1 MRKTEAFTLIE
12 LLIVVAIIAILAAI
26 AVPNFLEAQVRSKVA
41 RVKADMRSAAA
52 ALESYMVD
60 YNRPMFG
67 VQEIQQN
74 FPSLYVGNSDL
85 QRKLV
90 WARLTTP
97 VAYLTTAIFDPFVL
111 KSSSGVR
118 TNFTYQS
125 FVVLNS
131 GSAAR
136 RAAYARCH
144 ELGYKWGICSF
155 GPYRQSSVVS
165 GPNGMPYILAGT
177 NNEGGPGLFVYD
189 STNGTRSAGM
199 IIRTNKGEH
208 TGP

>member
-1 MRKTEAFTLIE
+1 MRKGFTLIE

-26 AVPNFLEAQVRSKVA
+26 AVPNFMEAQVRSKVS
-41 RVKADMRSAAA
+41 RVKADMRTAATG
-52 ALESYMVD
+52 LESYMVD
-60 YNRPMFG
+60 WNRAMFG

-74 FPSLYVGNSDL
+74 FPSLYVGNSEL

-97 VAYLTTAIFDPFVL
+97 VAYLTSAIYDPFVEN
-111 KSSSGVR
+111 SGNQGNR
-118 TNFTYQS
+118 INFTYQS

-131 GSAAR
+131 GSSAR

-144 ELGYKWGICSF
+144 ELGYKWGIGSF
-155 GPYRQSSVVS
+155 GPWRRSDVNS

-189 STNGTRSAGM
+189 STNGTKSPGM

-208 TGP
+208 RGP